1 MTRNELKE
9 IIKECIEERN
19 SILEYKE
26 LYWDQFDRK
35 DESKIIDLA
44 TKASKI
50 VYNNWKKDIN
60 KKKFFTMVKK
70 APKGYKII
78 DFDGYLQ
85 LIIDIPS
92 ETLYSGIGID
102 FASELAKE
110 MNKYDNKYY
119 YTSSDDLGIY
129 INLR

>member
-1 MTRNELKE
+1 MIKRNFLQW
-9 IIKECIEERN
+9 
-19 SILEYKE
+19 L
-26 LYWDQFDRK
+26 RK
-35 DESKIIDLA
+35 HQK
-44 TKASKI
+44 
-50 VYNNWKKDIN
+50 
-60 KKKFFTMVKK
+60 
-70 APKGYKII
+70 YKII

-102 FASELAKE
+102 FVSEVAKE

-129 INLR
+129 VNLR